1 MEGSG
6 IPGGDEFNPHGSSG
20 IYNSNGH
27 HRTKKEDETCNEE
40 CAASPRSLHPS
51 LSLRQIEE
59 DWLRLTWLVTWS
71 NKLRTVDTI
80 QIIRPF
86 LFAFFSSASG
96 GVWRS
101 QLGLAAKGGAQLEGV
116 LLGLACS
123 LASCGRQQS
132 KRWSQWDI
140 SAFRWW

>member
-1 MEGSG
+1 MATTAQKKKTR
-6 IPGGDEFNPHGSSG
+6 HA
-20 IYNSNGH
+20 
-27 HRTKKEDETCNEE
+27 TKSARPPLE
-40 CAASPRSLHPS
+40 ASIL

-71 NKLRTVDTI
+71 NKLRQATLF
-80 QIIRPF
+80 RLFEPF
-86 LFAFFSSASG
+86 LFFAFFSFQQLQ

-140 SAFRWW
+140 SAFRWWEV